1 MTRPCDSRACAP
13 DCAEW
18 WQNVNVM
25 CESRPENLDARRQNV
40 LYGILLVLIG
50 LPGAVGVGVAMR
62 AQTPGPSAGGPVIDN
77 ERVTVW
83 DTGAARGSSGAP
95 SVTGLASVEIALAPT
110 PGAVVFRAN
119 GRRAGDAPPPGRTV
133 IVDLKD
139 HPVPPL
145 ANTSGFPNAF
155 PRPHVKKVLENARA
169 IVWDYSWTKGEPTP
183 MHFHDKDVVVTYLED
198 GGLQATTPAGERTL
212 NQYTA
217 GAIRYNSRDRTHTEE
232 LVNGR
237 QRAIIV
243 ELK

>member
-1 MTRPCDSRACAP
+1 MLRG
-13 DCAEW
+13 AER
-18 WQNVNVM
+18 WQNVSLM
-25 CESRPENLDARRQNV
+25 CESRPENLGARSGKV
-40 LYGILLVLIG
+40 LSGILLVLIG
-50 LPGAVGVGVAMR
+50 LSGLVVHGVGLQ
-62 AQTPGPSAGGPVIDN
+62 AQTPGPSEGGPVVDN

-83 DTGAARGSSGAP
+83 DTGAEGASLRVP
-95 SVTGLASVEIALAPT
+95 PATGLASVEIALALS
-110 PGAVVFRAN
+110 PGVVVFRAN
-119 GRRAGDAPPPGRTV
+119 GRRAGAPLPPGRTV
-133 IVDLKD
+133 MVDLKD

-145 ANTSGFPNAF
+145 ANTTGFPNAF
-155 PRPHVKKVLENARA
+155 PRPHAKKVLENARV

-198 GGLQATTPAGERTL
+198 GGLKATTPAGERTL

-217 GAIRYNSRDRTHTEE
+217 GAIRYNGRDRTHTEE

>member
-1 MTRPCDSRACAP
+1 VNLMRASRLEYP
-13 DCAEW
+13 G
-18 WQNVNVM
+18 
-25 CESRPENLDARRQNV
+25 ARRLNV
-40 LYGILLVLIG
+40 FCGALLLPIG
-50 LPGAVGVGVAMR
+50 LAGAVIIGAALA
-62 AQTPGPSAGGPVIDN
+62 AQTPAASAGMPVIDN

-83 DTGAARGSSGAP
+83 DTGAVAGTSHVP
-95 SVTGLASVEIALAPT
+95 PVTALASVEIGLAPT
-110 PGAVVFRAN
+110 PGAVVFREN
-119 GRRAGDAPPPGRTV
+119 GRREGDPPRTGRTV

-139 HPVPPL
+139 HAVPPL

-155 PRPHVKKVLENARA
+155 PRPHVKKVLENARV

-198 GGLQATTPAGERTL
+198 GALQSTTPAGERTL
-212 NQYTA
+212 NPYTV
-217 GAIRYNSRDRTHTEE
+217 GAIRYNARNRTHTEE

>member
-1 MTRPCDSRACAP
+1 MD
-13 DCAEW
+13 
-18 WQNVNVM
+18 
-25 CESRPENLDARRQNV
+25 ESPPENLGARRQNV
-40 LYGILLVLIG
+40 LSAVLLVLVG
-50 LPGAVGVGVAMR
+50 LPGIMGVGVGLR
-62 AQTPGPSAGGPVIDN
+62 AQTPGPSVGGPVIDN

-83 DTGAARGSSGAP
+83 DTGAEGESSRVP
-95 SVTGLASVEIALAPT
+95 PVTGHASVEIALAPT

-119 GRRAGDAPPPGRTV
+119 GRRARDAPPPGRTV

-139 HPVPPL
+139 HPMPPL

-155 PRPHVKKVLENARA
+155 PRPHVKKVLENARV
-169 IVWDYSWTKGEPTP
+169 IVWDYSWTKDEPTP

-212 NQYTA
+212 NQYKA
-217 GAIRYNSRDRTHTEE
+217 GAIRYNARDRTHTEE